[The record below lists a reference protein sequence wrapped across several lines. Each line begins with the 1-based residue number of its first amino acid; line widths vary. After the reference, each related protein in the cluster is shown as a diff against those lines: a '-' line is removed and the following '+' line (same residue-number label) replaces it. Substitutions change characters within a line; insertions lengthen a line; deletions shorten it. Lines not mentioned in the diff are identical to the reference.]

1 MEKIEVL
8 LNEYLADKDLELYR
22 LVHKKEGKD
31 WVLRV
36 LLDKP
41 EGSEQEYV
49 DIEECEEVAR
59 WLSDKLDEIDFSD
72 KQYNLEVCSPGLDR
86 ELIKDSDFK
95 RFGGRVV
102 EVKTYEQIN
111 GIKEFEGILIGKE
124 ENVIKLDIDGAT
136 LELPADK
143 VSKINLAV
151 IF

>member
-1 MEKIEVL
+1 M
-8 LNEYLADKDLELYR
+8 YR

-95 RFGGRVV
+95 RFGGRAV

-111 GIKEFEGILIGKE
+111 GMKEFEGILIGKE
-124 ENVIKLDIDGAT
+124 DNVIKLDIDGAT

>member
-1 MEKIEVL
+1 MEKIEAL

-31 WVLRV
+31 WILRV

-41 EGSEQEYV
+41 EDSEQEYV

-59 WLSDKLDEIDFSD
+59 WLSDKLDELGFSD

-86 ELIKDSDFK
+86 ELIKESDFR
-95 RFGGRVV
+95 RFAGREV

-111 GIKEFEGILIGKE
+111 GMKNFEGTLIGKE
-124 ENVIKLDIDGAT
+124 NNVIKLDIDGAT

>member
-1 MEKIEVL
+1 MEKIETL

-86 ELIKDSDFK
+86 ELIKDSDFR
-95 RFGGRVV
+95 RFAGRVV

-111 GIKEFEGILIGKE
+111 GMKNFEGTLIGKE
-124 ENVIKLDIDGAT
+124 DNVIKLDIDGAT

>member
-1 MEKIEVL
+1 MDKIEAL
-8 LNEYLADKDLELYR
+8 LNEYLADKELELYR

-49 DIEECEEVAR
+49 DIEECEVVAR

-86 ELIKDSDFK
+86 ELIKESDFR
-95 RFGGRVV
+95 RFAGREV

-111 GIKEFEGILIGKE
+111 GMKNFEGTLIGKE
-124 ENVIKLDIDGAT
+124 NNVIKLDIDGAT

>member
-1 MEKIEVL
+1 MEKIETL

-86 ELIKDSDFK
+86 ELIKDSDFR
-95 RFGGRVV
+95 RFAGRVV

-111 GIKEFEGILIGKE
+111 GMKNFEGALIGKE
-124 ENVIKLDIDGAT
+124 DNVIKLDIDGAT

>member
-1 MEKIEVL
+1 MEKIEEL

-36 LLDKP
+36 HLDKP

-86 ELIKDSDFK
+86 ELIKESDFR
-95 RFGGRVV
+95 RFAGREV

-111 GIKEFEGILIGKE
+111 GMKNFEGTLIGKE
-124 ENVIKLDIDGAT
+124 NNVIKLDIDGAT
-136 LELPADK
+136 LELSADK

-151 IF
+151 VF